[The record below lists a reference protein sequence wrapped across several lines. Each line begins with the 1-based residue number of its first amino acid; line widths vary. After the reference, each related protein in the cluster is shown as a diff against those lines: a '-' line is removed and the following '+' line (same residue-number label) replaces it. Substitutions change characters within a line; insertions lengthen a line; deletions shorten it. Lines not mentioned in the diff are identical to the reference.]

1 MSIKSTGSKGAMTI
15 NLTGKWLGPTCQKD
29 Q

>member
-1 MSIKSTGSKGAMTI
+1 MSVKSTGAQGTMTI
-15 NLTGKWLGPTCQKD
+15 NLTGKWLGPTCKKD